1 MSYLGKYEQR
11 ATNIKRF
18 DVTSS
23 TSATHTLTWVP
34 PNEQSIIVTI
44 NGIKQH
50 EDAYSVSGTTLTL
63 TSALITTDKLE
74 VIGIQDVGVGM
85 VPADG
90 VVKNVHINASAAI
103 AKTKLASLD
112 IVNAD
117 VNASAAI
124 ALSKLAT
131 DPSNASNLASGTV
144 PTARLGS
151 GTADATT
158 FLRGDNAWASA
169 GGDNTP
175 AFMAVLEGSDTV
187 SSGGV
192 ERINFNVEKYD
203 TDNAYDNTTNYRF
216 TVPAGEGGAY
226 MIFFQVMIEDADN
239 GYDIDH
245 LEPQI
250 RVNGTARWAFTD
262 LMNSSL
268 ERRYFTVH
276 GGPII
281 LALEAADYVDC
292 ACYVQTS
299 NGGDLKFVAGGS
311 GASWYGRTYFCGY
324 KLIGVS

>member
-158 FLRGDNAWASA
+158 FLRGDNAWAEA
-169 GGDNTP
+169 GGGK
-175 AFMAVLEGSDTV
+175 VLQVIYASCSTELST
-187 SSGGV
+187 
-192 ERINFNVEKYD
+192 D
-203 TDNAYDNTTNYRF
+203 TDPFIDLGLSASITPSATSSKVFALWIIQFGLDDDCGFYQKLLRDATAVYT
-216 TVPAGEGGAY
+216 A
-226 MIFFQVMIEDADN
+226 ADN
-239 GYDIDH
+239 RDIYANQSGSETQRIDMRAPTMY
-245 LEPQI
+245 LDSPSTTSATTYKIQI
-250 RVNGTARWAFTD
+250 STYSTSTVDFQQSDNISQLI
-262 LMNSSL
+262 LM
-268 ERRYFTVH
+268 E
-276 GGPII
+276 I
-281 LALEAADYVDC
+281 
-292 ACYVQTS
+292 
-299 NGGDLKFVAGGS
+299 
-311 GASWYGRTYFCGY
+311 GA
-324 KLIGVS
+324 

>member
-74 VIGIQDVGVGM
+74 VIGIQDVGVGI

-90 VVKNVHINASAAI
+90 VVKNVHINASAAIAQSKLSLDITNSEINASAAI

-158 FLRGDNAWASA
+158 FLRGDNAWAEA
-169 GGDNTP
+169 GGGK
-175 AFMAVLEGSDTV
+175 VLQVIYASCSTELST
-187 SSGGV
+187 
-192 ERINFNVEKYD
+192 D
-203 TDNAYDNTTNYRF
+203 TDPFIDLGLSASITPSATSSKVFALWIIQFGLDDDCGFYQKLLRDATAVYT
-216 TVPAGEGGAY
+216 A
-226 MIFFQVMIEDADN
+226 ADN
-239 GYDIDH
+239 RDIYANQSGSETQRIDMRAPTMY
-245 LEPQI
+245 LDSPSTTSATTYKIQI
-250 RVNGTARWAFTD
+250 STYSTSTVDFQQND
-262 LMNSSL
+262 NISQLILM
-268 ERRYFTVH
+268 E
-276 GGPII
+276 I
-281 LALEAADYVDC
+281 
-292 ACYVQTS
+292 
-299 NGGDLKFVAGGS
+299 
-311 GASWYGRTYFCGY
+311 GA
-324 KLIGVS
+324 

>member
-74 VIGIQDVGVGM
+74 VIGIQDVGVGI

-158 FLRGDNAWASA
+158 FLRGDNAWAEA
-169 GGDNTP
+169 GGGK
-175 AFMAVLEGSDTV
+175 VLQVIYASCSTELST
-187 SSGGV
+187 
-192 ERINFNVEKYD
+192 D
-203 TDNAYDNTTNYRF
+203 TDPFIDLGLSASITPSATSSKVFALWIIQFGLDDDCGFYQKLLRDATAVYT
-216 TVPAGEGGAY
+216 A
-226 MIFFQVMIEDADN
+226 ADN
-239 GYDIDH
+239 RDIYANQSGSETQRIDMRAPTMY
-245 LEPQI
+245 LDSPSTTSATTYKIQI
-250 RVNGTARWAFTD
+250 STYSTSTVDFQQSDNISQLI
-262 LMNSSL
+262 LM
-268 ERRYFTVH
+268 E
-276 GGPII
+276 I
-281 LALEAADYVDC
+281 
-292 ACYVQTS
+292 
-299 NGGDLKFVAGGS
+299 
-311 GASWYGRTYFCGY
+311 GA
-324 KLIGVS
+324 